1 MHVSVTFRQMEATP
15 ALKDHATDKVMRIA
29 KFINKPTDAHI
40 VLSLEK
46 YMHKADI
53 TLNTNGLKIRGAE
66 KSEDMYASIDKAIG
80 KIERQ
85 LKKYQEKLK
94 RHQPRAND
102 QAFRVKVNVIEGM
115 ETEGEVETDNKA
127 QVVRSNEF
135 LTSPMTLDEAV
146 MQMDLLDNNFLVF
159 QNVDSGQFNVIYRRK
174 DQSLGL
180 IETSTDKANMAASA
194 AANVQ

>member
-53 TLNTNGLKIRGAE
+53 TLNTNGLMIRGAE

-85 LKKYQEKLK
+85 LKRYREKLK
-94 RHQPRAND
+94 RHQPRSSD
-102 QAFRVKVNVIEGM
+102 QAFRVKVNVLEGLDE
-115 ETEGEVETDNKA
+115 ETEEQSKPT
-127 QVVRSNEF
+127 VVRSNEF
-135 LTSPMTLDEAV
+135 LTSPMTLDDAA
-146 MQMDLLDNNFLVF
+146 MQMNLLDNNFLVF
-159 QNVDSGQFNVIYRRK
+159 QNVDTGQFNVIYRRK
-174 DQSLGL
+174 DDSFGL
-180 IETSTDKANMAASA
+180 IETSAEASTTTNKDA
-194 AANVQ
+194 